1 MIHTAPQAA
10 AFAAHISPAS
20 HKISATPLLPMSRAV
35 APIAPAMRAKR
46 PAMLTRRY
54 ETCWLSSDG
63 LIETATRLAPAIPA
77 FEEAFSAVARG
88 TLIETTKGLVAVED
102 LDPGMLALTAEGRI
116 EPITWIGSMT
126 LFPPHAI
133 AGLAPSTL
141 TRITADAFGAGRPM
155 PDLVLGQQARLLL
168 RGGRCLAA
176 GHATAYA
183 PARNM
188 IDGESIVE
196 VTPVAPVAMYHIV
209 LARHG
214 SLRCAGIEVESFH
227 PGKDY
232 AERLDPQLAALFIAM
247 FPHLSGFG
255 DFGPLAHPRLSSDET
270 DMMIAA

>member
-1 MIHTAPQAA
+1 
-10 AFAAHISPAS
+10 
-20 HKISATPLLPMSRAV
+20 MSRAL
-35 APIAPAMRAKR
+35 APIAPILRAKR

-54 ETCWLSSDG
+54 ETCWLNREG
-63 LIETATRLAPAIPA
+63 HVETATRIAPAIPA

-102 LDPGMLALTAEGRI
+102 LDPGMLVLTAEGRI

-133 AGLAPSTL
+133 PGLAPSTL
-141 TRITADAFGAGRPM
+141 TRITADAFGPARPM
-155 PDLVLGQQARLLL
+155 PDLVLGQSARLLL
-168 RGGRCLAA
+168 RGGRCQSA
-176 GHATAYA
+176 GHMTAYA
-183 PARNM
+183 PARSM

-196 VTPVAPVAMYHIV
+196 VTPVAPVAMYNLV

-232 AERLDPQLAALFIAM
+232 AERLDPQLASLFIAM
-247 FPHLSGFG
+247 FPQMSGFG
-255 DFGPLAHPRLSSDET
+255 DFGPLAHPRLSADET
-270 DMMIAA
+270 DIMIAA

>member
-1 MIHTAPQAA
+1 
-10 AFAAHISPAS
+10 
-20 HKISATPLLPMSRAV
+20 
-35 APIAPAMRAKR
+35 
-46 PAMLTRRY
+46 MLTRRY
-54 ETCWLSSDG
+54 ETSWLNGDG
-63 LIETATRLAPAIPA
+63 HVETATRIAPAIPA

-102 LDPGMLALTAEGRI
+102 LAPGMMVLTAEGRI

-133 AGLAPSTL
+133 PGLAPSTL
-141 TRITADAFGAGRPM
+141 TRITADAFGPARPM
-155 PDLVLGQQARLLL
+155 PDLILGQSARLFL
-168 RGGRCLAA
+168 RGGRCLMA
-176 GHATAYA
+176 GHAMAYA

-196 VTPVAPVAMYHIV
+196 VTPVAPVAMYNIV

-227 PGKDY
+227 PGKDC
-232 AERLDPQLAALFIAM
+232 AERLGPQLASLFIAM
-247 FPHLSGFG
+247 FPQMTGFG

-270 DMMIAA
+270 DVMIAA